1 MTAARAMRAL
11 VYDDRIVMRDVPVP
25 EPKTGEAL
33 VRALIAGI
41 CKTDVEISK
50 GYMNFRGIPGHE
62 FVGVVRESP
71 DSDQVGARVVG
82 EINAGCGKCPLCA
95 EGMQRHCPNRTVLGI
110 TGRDGTFAEYLT
122 LPAANLI
129 PVPDGL
135 SNSKAVFAEP
145 LAAALEI
152 LEQVPIQPGH
162 RALVIGDGK
171 LGLLVC
177 SVLRLTGCDL
187 TLAGKHQEKMKI
199 FSDTGGRALTLD
211 RLRQVSEPFDVVVEA
226 SGHPSGFEPAMRH
239 VKPRGTLV
247 LKSTYHGD
255 LTLDAA
261 PIVVNEVSVVG
272 SRCGRFEP
280 ALRLLAQGL
289 VDPTPLIDSV
299 FPFDQAEQAFQRS
312 REPGALKVLLE
323 FSGKEV

>member
-1 MTAARAMRAL
+1 MKAMMYDGRMVMTE
-11 VYDDRIVMRDVPVP
+11 VPVP

-33 VRALIAGI
+33 VRVLIAGI

-62 FVGVVRESP
+62 FVGIVQDSP
-71 DSDQVGARVVG
+71 DASQVGARVVG
-82 EINAGCGKCPLCA
+82 EINAGCANCPSCA
-95 EGMQRHCPNRTVLGI
+95 AGMQRHCPNRTVLGI
-110 TGRDGTFAEYLT
+110 DGRDGAFAEYLT
-122 LPAANLI
+122 LPAKNLI
-129 PVPDGL
+129 PVPAGL

-152 LEQVPIQPGH
+152 LEQVNVQPGH
-162 RALVIGDGK
+162 RVLVIGDGK

-187 TLAGKHQEKMKI
+187 ALVGKHPEKMSI
-199 FSDTGGRALTLD
+199 FPDIGGRTMTLD
-211 RLRQVSEPFDVVVEA
+211 RLPEIGEAFDVVVEA
-226 SGHPSGFEPAMRH
+226 SGHPSGFESAIRH
-239 VKPRGTLV
+239 VRPRGTLV
-247 LKSTYHGD
+247 LKSTYQGE

-261 PIVVNEVSVVG
+261 PIVINEVTVVG

-289 VDPTPLIDSV
+289 VDPTPLIDTV
-299 FPFDQAEQAFQRS
+299 FPFEQAEQAFRRS
-312 REPGALKVLLE
+312 LELGALKVLLE
-323 FSGKEV
+323 F